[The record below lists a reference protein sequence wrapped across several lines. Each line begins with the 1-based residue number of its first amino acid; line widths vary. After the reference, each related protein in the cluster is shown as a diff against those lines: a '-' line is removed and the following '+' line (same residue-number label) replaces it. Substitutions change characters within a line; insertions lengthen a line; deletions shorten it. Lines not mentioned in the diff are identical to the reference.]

1 MRFVVVESPFA
12 AGVVTL
18 PNGTLLNLL
27 RDTNVAYARACMH
40 DCLVRRREA
49 PYASHLL
56 YTQPGVLDDD
66 IPAERSLGIAAG
78 LELTGR
84 ADVRA
89 FYVDRGLSTGMMYA
103 IQWAADREQPCEVRT
118 LGGEWDLGWYQGQTI
133 EDLLALAR
141 R

>member
-1 MRFVVVESPFA
+1 MKFVVVESPFA
-12 AGVVTL
+12 AGTL
-18 PNGTLLNLL
+18 LLGPGTLLSLT
-27 RDTNVAYARACMH
+27 RHKNVAYARACMH
-40 DCLVRRREA
+40 DCLVNRREA

-89 FYVDRGLSTGMMYA
+89 FYVDRGMSTGMNYA
-103 IQWAADREQPCEVRT
+103 LQWAADREQPCEVRT
-118 LGGEWDLGWYQGQTI
+118 LGGEWDLGWYQGQTV

-141 R
+141 K